1 MTVIQRLYSLSSSS
15 PELYRCLYD
24 LIQTDDEEQYL
35 SSLQGSELTRLVDFL
50 DGVHPSPPV
59 SLQLMKQTLQLLDV
73 TPITDDV
80 SRRCLHKLQA
90 ICGRHNVL
98 PSSYNV
104 SGDLTRVVSR
114 TGIFHVL
121 FALFSL
127 TFTDTIL
134 QTRSYH
140 PHHTRSNP
148 FRPLT
153 QFTDQQK
160 NACIEPMT

>member
-15 PELYRCLYD
+15 LELYRCLYD

-104 SGDLTRVVSR
+104 SGDLTRVGDDPVTSGGFADIWE
-114 TGIFHVL
+114 GIHDGRNV
-121 FALFSL
+121 
-127 TFTDTIL
+127 
-134 QTRSYH
+134 
-140 PHHTRSNP
+140 
-148 FRPLT
+148 
-153 QFTDQQK
+153 
-160 NACIEPMT
+160 CIKHL